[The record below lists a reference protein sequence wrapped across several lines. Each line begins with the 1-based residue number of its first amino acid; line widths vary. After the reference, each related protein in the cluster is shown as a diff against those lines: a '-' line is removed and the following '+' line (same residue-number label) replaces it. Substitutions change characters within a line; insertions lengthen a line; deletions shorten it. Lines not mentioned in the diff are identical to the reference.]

1 MQGRLFRYENIR
13 LDEHRK
19 SVFFDYTLET
29 DEESFSMTESLTFP
43 VAIPENDVTNRLLRA
58 LHLALGISYYKSYI
72 PPKIVHGYS
81 MSEQEAEFWNT
92 VFLNGLGEFLY
103 KNNLS
108 AERIAKFQQQEGTI
122 VIGSTDT
129 IAWKDT
135 VLLGIGGGKDSIVA
149 GELFKELDI
158 AVESFVL
165 ATGNNT
171 GQAQAV
177 ADVMGVPLHVIQR
190 RLDPQIIELNKRDDA
205 LNGHIPISL
214 IFALAGSLLAV
225 SKGIRSIVV
234 ANEASASIPQ
244 TVHEDRMV
252 NHQWSKSLDFEMLFQ
267 NFIHEHVSQNLDYF
281 SAIRPLTSIAVAK
294 LFANYPQ
301 YLEVFTSDNAHFKQ
315 DKQVSAQQRWSDNSP
330 KSLSSFILLAPFVKA
345 DDMLRAF
352 GKNFLDD
359 ASLEPLLLALLGIE
373 GAPVLDCVG
382 TPDELRLCASMI
394 AEQEIYSDTV
404 LIKMLSNRGL
414 LISDTTEMASHAL
427 ELGENHALPSRFA
440 FQIMNKCKERL
451 T

>member
-13 LDEHRK
+13 LDEQRT

-29 DEESFSMTESLTFP
+29 DEQSFSMTESLTFP

-72 PPKIVHGYS
+72 PPQIVHGYS
-81 MSEQEAEFWNT
+81 MSEQEADFWNT

-108 AERIAKFQQQEGTI
+108 AERLATFQQQEGSI
-122 VIGSTDT
+122 VVGSTDT
-129 IAWKDT
+129 IAWQDT

-158 AVESFVL
+158 KVEGFVL

-190 RLDPQIIELNKRDDA
+190 RLDPQIIELNRREDA

-214 IFALAGSLLAV
+214 IFALAGSLLAA
-225 SKGIRSIVV
+225 SKEIRSIVV

-244 TVHEDRMV
+244 TTHEERMV
-252 NHQWSKSLDFEMLFQ
+252 NHQWSKSLDFELLFQ

-281 SAIRPLTSIAVAK
+281 SVIRPLTSIAVAK

-315 DKQVSAQQRWSDNSP
+315 DKQVSAQQRWSNNSP
-330 KSLSSFILLAPFVKA
+330 KSLSSFILLAPFVNA

-394 AEQEIYSDTV
+394 AGQEVYSDTA
-404 LIKMLSNRGL
+404 LMKMLSNRGL

-427 ELGENHALPSRFA
+427 KLGEDHALPSRFA

-451 T
+451 A